1 MHPMQVCLCEM
12 FITTDFPI
20 SPILPLTGPGIPD
33 GCLIE
38 PQGEKW
44 KWTVLNLLNVSS
56 TFCSLKR
63 SFLKTVHFYSE
74 LSGEAWKG
82 IVAEVRS
89 SRKMSSSLKYSTA
102 GGLYLDSPV
111 IPDCPD
117 GPDRRTILVGKRING
132 QKMRLNLKRLMK
144 TIKKVIIRF
153 DVTMVLISTNTTRKQ
168 I

>member
-1 MHPMQVCLCEM
+1 MQVCLCEM
-12 FITTDFPI
+12 FMTTDFPI

-44 KWTVLNLLNVSS
+44 KWAVLILFYVSS
-56 TFCSLKR
+56 SFCSLER
-63 SFLKTVHFYSE
+63 SFSKTVHFYSQ
-74 LSGEAWKG
+74 LSGEPWKG

-102 GGLYLDSPV
+102 GGLCLDSPV

-117 GPDRRTILVGKRING
+117 QRMILVGKSMNG

-153 DVTMVLISTNTTRKQ
+153 DVTIVLISTNTTRKQ